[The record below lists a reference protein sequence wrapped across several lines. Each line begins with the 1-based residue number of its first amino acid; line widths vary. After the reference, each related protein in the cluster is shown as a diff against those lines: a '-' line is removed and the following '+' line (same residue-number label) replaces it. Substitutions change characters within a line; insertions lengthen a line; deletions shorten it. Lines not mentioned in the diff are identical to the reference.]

1 METVTS
7 EAASKH
13 MHSEKDVYSKLYLSC
28 HNKVTLATKSFTR
41 VDTVSSEAASRHM

>member
-13 MHSEKDVYSKLYLSC
+13 MHSEKDVALQ
-28 HNKVTLATKSFTR
+28 
-41 VDTVSSEAASRHM
+41 